1 MESRNPVLSGDLFQ
15 NAAVGGYEGVAA
27 STMSI
32 QGTTVKTGLLLAITV
47 ATALISW
54 EKIPQGEMAFGWLI
68 GGAIVGLIVGLI
80 TSFKPTLAPF
90 TAPLYAAAQGLF
102 LGGLSVIAEMKF
114 PGIALQAIM
123 ATFGVFAAMLILYA
137 TRTIQATPGLVK
149 FLSIAILG
157 IMLTYL
163 CSFILSFFGMSIP
176 FLREPSPIGIGI
188 GLFITGVAA
197 FTLILDFHQIEELS
211 NQGAPKS
218 MEWYGAF
225 GLMVTLI
232 WLYIEILRLLMLIAA
247 YAQSNE

>member
-137 TRTIQATPGLVK
+137 TRTIQATP
-149 FLSIAILG
+149 A
-157 IMLTYL
+157 
-163 CSFILSFFGMSIP
+163 
-176 FLREPSPIGIGI
+176 
-188 GLFITGVAA
+188 
-197 FTLILDFHQIEELS
+197 
-211 NQGAPKS
+211 
-218 MEWYGAF
+218 
-225 GLMVTLI
+225 
-232 WLYIEILRLLMLIAA
+232 
-247 YAQSNE
+247 